1 MALPKQQL
9 PIFSTVIPSTQK
21 KIKFRGF
28 TVKEEKALLLAQ
40 ESEDAEVIINAVNE
54 ILSACIQDKV
64 DILKLA
70 TFDVEYL
77 MTHIRAKSVGE
88 TVKLR
93 MPCDE
98 NADHKRTNIEL
109 DISKINVKIPE
120 NHHKVIKL
128 YDDVGVTMKYPT
140 MQTIVDVES
149 ATGLEVILM
158 CLDNIFT
165 GEEVFPASEQT
176 REELVDFLD
185 GLTKSQVEKI
195 EKEFFETMPSF
206 EYEFEYKCQECG
218 AEHKK
223 IVRGLASFF
232 T

>member
-9 PIFSTVIPSTQK
+9 PIFSTTIPSTQQ

-28 TVKEEKALLLAQ
+28 TVKEEKSLLLAQ
-40 ESEDAEVIINAVNE
+40 ESEDPDVIINAVNE
-54 ILSACIQDKV
+54 ILSACIQDKIDV
-64 DILKLA
+64 LKLA

-93 MPCDE
+93 MPCDVDE
-98 NADHKRTNIEL
+98 NHKRTLIEI
-109 DISKINVKIPE
+109 DISQIKVKIPE

-140 MQTIVDVES
+140 MQTIVDVEN
-149 ATGLEVILM
+149 ATGVDVIVM
-158 CLDNIFT
+158 CLENIFT
-165 GEEVFPASEQT
+165 DEEVFPASEQT
-176 REELVDFLD
+176 REEIMDFLD
-185 GLTKSQVEKI
+185 GLTKSQIEKI

-206 EYEFEYKCQECG
+206 EFEFEYKCQECG
-218 AEHKK
+218 TEHKK
-223 IVRGLASFF
+223 IIRGLNNFF